1 MLNQSG
7 IKKEVGA
14 ATKTILVDSQNQF
27 AVSCKLANTG
37 VSAGADGRKIMR
49 AGTPLEGDLKAR
61 ETAFKIAVKDKKACG
76 ILLHDVDVT
85 ANNANGTCLV
95 FGFVDESKL
104 GSSVVSLLD
113 VDNTDTTKV
122 RDTLKH
128 ITFLK

>member
-1 MLNQSG
+1 MLNNG
-7 IKKEVGA
+7 TIKKEVGA
-14 ATKTILVDSQNQF
+14 ATKTILVDSQNRF

-37 VSAGADGRKIMR
+37 ISAGADGRKIMK

-61 ETAFKIAVKDKKACG
+61 DTAFKVAVKDKAACG

-104 GSSVVSLLD
+104 DSSVITLLD
-113 VDNTDTTKV
+113 VENTDTSKV